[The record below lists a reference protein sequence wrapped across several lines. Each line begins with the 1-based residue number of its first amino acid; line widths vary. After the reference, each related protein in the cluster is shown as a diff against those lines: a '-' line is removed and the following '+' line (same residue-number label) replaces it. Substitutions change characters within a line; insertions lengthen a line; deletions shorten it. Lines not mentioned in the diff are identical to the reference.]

1 MAIKITNVFTRA
13 NTSIAWPGENY
24 ILSTNNLLPSR
35 LNIDYTSSTTFSDD
49 NLIRTIVNLWPNKEK
64 YLEVSLSSSAV
75 DTENWI
81 NSCMVEGLTSVR
93 TIETV

>member
-1 MAIKITNVFTRA
+1 MTVKITNVFTRA

-24 ILSTNNLLPSR
+24 ILSTNHLLPSR
-35 LNIDYTSSTTFSDD
+35 LNIDYTQSSTLSDD
-49 NLIRTIVNLWPNKEK
+49 NLIMTTVSLWTNKEK
-64 YLEVSLSSSAV
+64 YLEVNLSSSAV
-75 DTENWI
+75 DTENYV